1 MADVPMADVVETAAE
16 VRRRLEPA
24 RRSGEMIG
32 LVPTMGA
39 LHAGHAAL
47 IEQAVRECQWIV
59 VSLFV
64 NPMQFNRDEDYQTY
78 PRDRA
83 ADLAFCGSLAVNFV
97 FAPTAEEMYRQP
109 QHASVEVE
117 GLTEH
122 LCGPHRPGHFRGVT
136 TVVSK
141 LLNIVQPGRAY
152 FGQKDGQQ
160 LAVIRRMVDEL
171 HMPLTI
177 VGVPTVREH
186 DGLALSSRNR
196 LLDTQGRRAAAA
208 LYRGLQ
214 VAERMVAEGETCPG
228 EVVKQALAV
237 IDAEPLA
244 RVEYLEVVDAEAL
257 QPVIEIEGPV
267 MIAGAIWV
275 GNTRLIDNVTAAR
288 GWGHVRGC

>member
-1 MADVPMADVVETAAE
+1 MADVPMADAVETAAE
-16 VRRRLEPA
+16 VRGRLEPA

-64 NPMQFNRDEDYQTY
+64 NPTQFNRDEDYQTY

-83 ADLAFCGSLAVNFV
+83 ADIAFCGSLGVNLV
-97 FAPTAEEMYRQP
+97 FAPTVEEMYGQP
-109 QHASVEVE
+109 QQAFVEVQT
-117 GLTEH
+117 LTEY

-141 LLNIVQPGRAY
+141 LFNIVQPGRAY

-196 LLDTQGRRAAAA
+196 LLNAEERRAAAVLYQA
-208 LYRGLQ
+208 LQLAARL
-214 VAERMVAEGETCPG
+214 VVEGETCPG

-237 IDAEPLA
+237 IEAEPLA
-244 RVEYLEVVDAEAL
+244 RVEYFEVVDAEAL
-257 QPVIEIEGPV
+257 QPVIEIERPV

-275 GNTRLIDNVTAAR
+275 GNTRLIDNVTVTPQASPK
-288 GWGHVRGC
+288 

>member
-1 MADVPMADVVETAAE
+1 MADVVEIVAE
-16 VRRRLEPA
+16 VRQRLEPA
-24 RRSGEMIG
+24 RRAGETIG

-39 LHAGHAAL
+39 LHPGHAAL
-47 IEQAVRECQWIV
+47 IELAVRECQWIV

-64 NPMQFNRDEDYQTY
+64 NPTQFNRDEDYQTY

-83 ADLAFCGSLAVNFV
+83 ADIACCGSLGVNLV
-97 FAPTAEEMYRQP
+97 FAPSVEEMYRQP
-109 QHASVEVE
+109 QHVSVEVE
-117 GLTEH
+117 TLTEH

-141 LLNIVQPGRAY
+141 LLNIIQPGRAY

-171 HMPLTI
+171 HIPVTI

-186 DGLALSSRNR
+186 DGLALSSRNQR
-196 LLDTQGRRAAAA
+196 LNTEERRAAAV

-214 VAERMVAEGETCPG
+214 AAERLVAEGETCPG

-237 IDAEPLA
+237 IETEPLA
-244 RVEYLEVVDAEAL
+244 RVEYLEVVDADGL
-257 QPVIEIEGPV
+257 QPMTDITETV
-267 MIAGAIWV
+267 MIGGAMWV
-275 GNTRLIDNVTAAR
+275 GTTRLIDNVTTTPGLQAR
-288 GWGHVRGC
+288 

>member
-1 MADVPMADVVETAAE
+1 MADVVEIVAE
-16 VRRRLEPA
+16 VRQLLEPA
-24 RRSGEMIG
+24 RRAGETIG

-39 LHAGHAAL
+39 LHPGHAAL
-47 IEQAVRECQWIV
+47 IELAVRECQWIV

-64 NPMQFNRDEDYQTY
+64 NPTQFNRDEDYQTY

-83 ADLAFCGSLAVNFV
+83 ADIACCGSLGVNLV
-97 FAPTAEEMYRQP
+97 FAPSVEEMYRQP
-109 QHASVEVE
+109 QHVSVEVE
-117 GLTEH
+117 TLTEH

-141 LLNIVQPGRAY
+141 LLNIIQPGRAY

-171 HMPLTI
+171 HIPVTI

-186 DGLALSSRNR
+186 DGLALSSRNQR
-196 LLDTQGRRAAAA
+196 LNTEERRAAAV

-214 VAERMVAEGETCPG
+214 AAERLVAEGETCPG

-237 IDAEPLA
+237 IETEPLA
-244 RVEYLEVVDAEAL
+244 RVEYLEVVDADGL
-257 QPVIEIEGPV
+257 QPMTDITETV
-267 MIAGAIWV
+267 MIGGAMWV
-275 GNTRLIDNVTAAR
+275 GTTRLIDNVTTTPGLQAR
-288 GWGHVRGC
+288 

>member
-1 MADVPMADVVETAAE
+1 MADVVETVAE
-16 VRRRLEPA
+16 VRQRLEPA

-32 LVPTMGA
+32 LVPTMGG

-64 NPMQFNRDEDYQTY
+64 NPTQFDHDEDYQTY

-83 ADLAFCGSLAVNFV
+83 ADIAFCGSLGVSFV
-97 FAPTAEEMYRQP
+97 FTPSVEEMYRHP
-109 QHASVEVE
+109 QHASVVVE
-117 GLTEH
+117 TLTEH

-214 VAERMVAEGETCPG
+214 VAERMVAEGETCPC

-237 IDAEPLA
+237 IEAEPLA
-244 RVEYLEVVDAEAL
+244 RVEYFEVVDAEAL
-257 QPVIEIEGPV
+257 QPVIEIERPV

-275 GNTRLIDNVTAAR
+275 GNTRLIDNVTVTPQASPK
-288 GWGHVRGC
+288 

>member
-1 MADVPMADVVETAAE
+1 MPVD
-16 VRRRLEPA
+16 
-24 RRSGEMIG
+24 SGEPFRQPDAVQSRRG
-32 LVPTMGA
+32 LPNLSEGPC
-39 LHAGHAAL
+39 
-47 IEQAVRECQWIV
+47 RRP
-59 VSLFV
+59 SLL
-64 NPMQFNRDEDYQTY
+64 R
-78 PRDRA
+78 
-83 ADLAFCGSLAVNFV
+83 SLAVNFV

-196 LLDTQGRRAAAA
+196 LLDTQGRRGGGGA
-208 LYRGLQ
+208 LPRSSG
-214 VAERMVAEGETCPG
+214 C
-228 EVVKQALAV
+228 
-237 IDAEPLA
+237 
-244 RVEYLEVVDAEAL
+244 
-257 QPVIEIEGPV
+257 
-267 MIAGAIWV
+267 GAD
-275 GNTRLIDNVTAAR
+275 GGRR
-288 GWGHVRGC
+288 

>member
-1 MADVPMADVVETAAE
+1 MADVPMADVVKTAAE
-16 VRRRLEPA
+16 VRGRLEPA
-24 RRSGEMIG
+24 RRAGETIG

-59 VSLFV
+59 VSIFV

-83 ADLAFCGSLAVNFV
+83 ADLAFCGSLGVSFV

-109 QHASVEVE
+109 QHASVEME

-141 LLNIVQPGRAY
+141 LFNIVQPGRAY

-196 LLDTQGRRAAAA
+196 LLNAKERTAAAV

-214 VAERMVAEGETCPG
+214 AAERLVAEGETCPG

-237 IDAEPLA
+237 IEAEPLA
-244 RVEYLEVVDAEAL
+244 QVEYFEVVDADGL
-257 QPVIEIEGPV
+257 QPMTDITETV
-267 MIAGAIWV
+267 MIGGAMWV
-275 GNTRLIDNVTAAR
+275 GTTRLIDNVTTTPGLQAR
-288 GWGHVRGC
+288 

>member
-1 MADVPMADVVETAAE
+1 MADVPMADVVKTAAE
-16 VRRRLEPA
+16 VRGRLEPA
-24 RRSGEMIG
+24 RRAGETIG

-39 LHAGHAAL
+39 LHPGHAAL
-47 IEQAVRECQWIV
+47 IELAVRECQWIV

-64 NPMQFNRDEDYQTY
+64 NPTQFNRDEDYQTY

-83 ADLAFCGSLAVNFV
+83 ADIAFCGSLGVSLV
-97 FAPTAEEMYRQP
+97 FAPSVEEMYRQP

-117 GLTEH
+117 TLTEH

-141 LLNIVQPGRAY
+141 LLNIIQPGRAY

-171 HMPLTI
+171 HIPVTI

-186 DGLALSSRNR
+186 DGLALSSRNQR
-196 LLDTQGRRAAAA
+196 LNAEERRAAAV

-214 VAERMVAEGETCPG
+214 AAERLVAEGETCPG

-237 IDAEPLA
+237 IETEPLA
-244 RVEYLEVVDAEAL
+244 RVEYLEVVDADGL
-257 QPVIEIEGPV
+257 QPMTDITETV
-267 MIAGAIWV
+267 MIGGAMWV
-275 GNTRLIDNVTAAR
+275 GTTRLIDNVTTTPGLQAR
-288 GWGHVRGC
+288 